1 MAKAALPWSIK
12 RTSNCRER
20 KMITTNKIKNTY
32 HMTSKIFSITI
43 IFVSLLCFSCSETDM
58 DNELNPNTPPSTHA
72 STTYDV
78 DIEAQTNAPE
88 RQHASAKPFDMSF
101 KVSEENI
108 GGKTVLYPKLNI
120 TKEVIPSL
128 VVLYDKRNNRK
139 EIVEANWKVVKKG
152 TDIRLILEK
161 LSLQSN
167 IADGEWY
174 LMSLIGGGERKGD
187 NLEVNTE
194 TAINVVEK
202 NQEFTTSCP
211 FATTWRRIVKNG
223 NQIKLDN
230 KNKKMV
236 FKPQG
241 VFLMVWVENRTTL
254 DTRLHREITM
264 ESNAFCASGAYK
276 FDIIKDKIEDDA
288 DLAKSYW
295 EPNSANT
302 VQGLSP
308 VYEKYNAKQYATTI
322 KLNYQDAK
330 DDGTLRQGKGDLNN
344 YIYFNSYKKPSTG
357 ATAATNTKTTRGFL
371 VCLMPVDYKKTS
383 SYGSIIGETL
393 FYGKVDVTTPNRTNF
408 TYDTSIYG
416 TAGKSD
422 PKTWCP
428 YMGNRYLLGSFSK
441 ELEKGT
447 CYKMMLRIVRP
458 MLPIERLWAHWQGSK
473 MGRRNYNDA
482 EGIAEGTKKEKSY
495 PTLDSKLYRLP
506 KYSEFVPIFN
516 NPKQQ
521 LDNGHG
527 LGGVPPFDAGEGYGN
542 SIVMGS
548 HLDFVDINGKQN
560 KFDNWFCTVNKNKVL
575 YGIMYMKPF
584 NNRDEFA
591 TNNYKVAVRMTFP
604 NATAK
609 TGTATVDVYY
619 LGPNYNISVNNAGYY
634 LAHEDFWKRLD
645 TKKDIITRNFQ
656 LGTYWLRDK
665 DITHQYEPK
674 YTKADFTLNGIA
686 QEKQKGDANKK
697 KGGSCYFLPWLN
709 SPAW

>member
-1 MAKAALPWSIK
+1 
-12 RTSNCRER
+12 
-20 KMITTNKIKNTY
+20 
-32 HMTSKIFSITI
+32 MTSKIFSIAI

-88 RQHASAKPFDMSF
+88 RQHASAKTFDMSF

-108 GGKTVLYPKLNI
+108 GGKTVMYPKLNI

-152 TDIRLILEK
+152 TDVKLILQK

-174 LMSLIGGGERKGD
+174 LMSMIGGGERKGD

-202 NQEFTTSCP
+202 DQELTTSCP
-211 FATTWRRIVKNG
+211 FAMTWRRIVKNG

-254 DTRLHREITM
+254 DTRLRREITM

-276 FDIIKDKIEDDA
+276 FNINKDQIAEDA
-288 DLAKSYW
+288 DLVASYW

-302 VQGLSP
+302 IQGLSP

-322 KLNYQDAK
+322 KLNYQDGK
-330 DDGTLRQGKGDLNN
+330 DDGTLRQGKDDLNN
-344 YIYFNSYKKPSTG
+344 YIYFNSYKKPATG
-357 ATAATNTKTTRGFL
+357 VTAATNTKTTRGFL
-371 VCLMPVDYKKTS
+371 VCLMPVNYKKTS
-383 SYGSIIGETL
+383 NYGSIVGETL
-393 FYGKVDVTTPNRTNF
+393 FYGKVDVTTPHRTNF
-408 TYDTSIYG
+408 TYDTKIYG
-416 TAGKSD
+416 EKGKSD
-422 PKTWCP
+422 PNTWCP

-458 MLPIERLWAHWQGSK
+458 MLPIERLWAYKPELSK
-473 MGRRNYNDA
+473 LRENA
-482 EGIAEGTKKEKSY
+482 EKISEGTLKDGYYASVENKQ
-495 PTLDSKLYRLP
+495 YRLP

-516 NPKQQ
+516 NPKLQ
-521 LDNGHG
+521 LDNGKG
-527 LGGVPPFDAGEGYGN
+527 LGGVPPFNAGEGYGN
-542 SIVMGS
+542 HITMGS

-560 KFDNWFCTVNKNKVL
+560 KFDNWFCSMKGKKVL
-575 YGIMYMKPF
+575 YGIMYMKPY
-584 NNRDEFA
+584 NHRDDFA

-604 NATAK
+604 NATAR
-609 TGTATVDVYY
+609 TGIATVDVYY

-634 LAHEDFWKRLD
+634 LAHEDFWNRLD
-645 TKKDIITRNFQ
+645 AAKDIIQRKFK
-656 LGTYWLRDK
+656 LGTYWISSK
-665 DITHQYEPK
+665 NITHPYEPK
-674 YTKADFTLNGIA
+674 FSNVDFTLDGIA
-686 QEKQKGDANKK
+686 QKGNKNLTTT
-697 KGGSCYFLPWLN
+697 GGHYFLPWLK

>member
-1 MAKAALPWSIK
+1 
-12 RTSNCRER
+12 
-20 KMITTNKIKNTY
+20 
-32 HMTSKIFSITI
+32 MTSKIFSIAI

-58 DNELNPNTPPSTHA
+58 DNELNPNTPPSTH
-72 STTYDV
+72 TLKTYDV

-108 GGKTVLYPKLNI
+108 GGKTALYPKLNI

-152 TDIRLILEK
+152 TDVRLILKK

-174 LMSLIGGGERKGD
+174 LMSMIGGGERKGD

-202 NQEFTTSCP
+202 NQEFSTSCP

-254 DTRLHREITM
+254 DTRLRREIRM

-276 FDIIKDKIEDDA
+276 FDINKDQIAEDA
-288 DLAKSYW
+288 DLAASYW

-302 VQGLSP
+302 IQGLSP

-322 KLNYQDAK
+322 KLNYQDGK

-344 YIYFNSYKKPSTG
+344 YIYFNSYKKPATG
-357 ATAATNTKTTRGFL
+357 VTAAKNTKTTRGFL
-371 VCLMPVDYKKTS
+371 VCLMPVNYKKTS
-383 SYGSIIGETL
+383 NYGSIIGETL
-393 FYGKVDVTTPNRTNF
+393 FYGKVDVTTPHRTNF
-408 TYDTSIYG
+408 TYDSSIYG

-422 PKTWCP
+422 PNTWCP
-428 YMGNRYLLGSFSK
+428 YMGNRYLLGSFCK

-458 MLPIERLWAHWQGSK
+458 MLPIERLWAHRQNGQ
-473 MGRRNYNDA
+473 MQRRNYNDA
-482 EGIAEGTKKEKSY
+482 EGIAEGTKVEKAPY

-516 NPKQQ
+516 NPKKQ
-521 LDNGHG
+521 LDSGEG
-527 LGGVPPFDAGEGYGN
+527 LGGVKTFDAGEGYGN
-542 SIVMGS
+542 SILMGS
-548 HLDFVDINGKQN
+548 HLNFVDINGKQN
-560 KFDNWFCTVNKNKVL
+560 KFDNWFCSVKDSKVL
-575 YGIMYMKPF
+575 YGVMYMKPYKE
-584 NNRDEFA
+584 RDTSA

-604 NATAK
+604 NAKAK
-609 TGTATVDVYY
+609 GGIATVDVYY
-619 LGPNYNISVNNAGYY
+619 LGPNYNIDIQNTGYY
-634 LAHEDFWKRLD
+634 LAHEDFWKRLN
-645 TKKDIITRNFQ
+645 KEDIIQRKFQ
-656 LGTYWLRDK
+656 LGNYWISDK
-665 DITHQYEPK
+665 NITHPYEPK
-674 YTKADFTLNGIA
+674 FSKVYFILDGIS
-686 QEKQKGDANKK
+686 QKGDKYLVKTGA
-697 KGGSCYFLPWLN
+697 SYFLPWLK

>member
-1 MAKAALPWSIK
+1 
-12 RTSNCRER
+12 
-20 KMITTNKIKNTY
+20 
-32 HMTSKIFSITI
+32 MTSKTFSIAI

-58 DNELNPNTPPSTHA
+58 DNELNPSTPPSTHA

-108 GGKTVLYPKLNI
+108 GGKTVMYPKLNI

-152 TDIRLILEK
+152 TDVRLILKK

-174 LMSLIGGGERKGD
+174 LMSMIGGGERKGD

-202 NQEFTTSCP
+202 NQEFSTSCP

-230 KNKKMV
+230 KNNKMV

-254 DTRLHREITM
+254 DTRLRREITM

-276 FDIIKDKIEDDA
+276 FNINKDQIAEDA
-288 DLAKSYW
+288 DLAASYW
-295 EPNSANT
+295 EPNSANAI
-302 VQGLSP
+302 QGLSS

-322 KLNYQDAK
+322 KLNYQDGK

-344 YIYFNSYKKPSTG
+344 YIYFNSYKKPATG
-357 ATAATNTKTTRGFL
+357 VTAAKNTKTTRGFL
-371 VCLMPVDYKKTS
+371 VCLMPVNYKKTS
-383 SYGSIIGETL
+383 NYGSIVGETL

-408 TYDTSIYG
+408 TYDASIYG

-422 PKTWCP
+422 PNTWCP

-447 CYKMMLRIVRP
+447 CYNMMLRIMRP

-516 NPKQQ
+516 NPKLQ
-521 LDNGHG
+521 LDNGNG
-527 LGGVPPFDAGEGYGN
+527 LGGVPPFDAGEGYRN

-560 KFDNWFCTVNKNKVL
+560 KFDNWFCTVKDSKVL

-584 NNRDEFA
+584 NKRDEFA

-604 NATAK
+604 NAKAK

-619 LGPNYNISVNNAGYY
+619 LGPNYNILVNNAGYY

-686 QEKQKGDANKK
+686 QEKQKNDANKK
-697 KGGSCYFLPWLN
+697 KDGSCYFLPWLN

>member
-1 MAKAALPWSIK
+1 
-12 RTSNCRER
+12 
-20 KMITTNKIKNTY
+20 
-32 HMTSKIFSITI
+32 MTSKIFSIAI

-72 STTYDV
+72 SMTYDV

-152 TDIRLILEK
+152 TDVRLILKK

-174 LMSLIGGGERKGD
+174 LMSMIGGGERKGD

-254 DTRLHREITM
+254 DTRLRREIRM

-276 FDIIKDKIEDDA
+276 FNINKDQIAEDA
-288 DLAKSYW
+288 DLAASYW

-302 VQGLSP
+302 IQGLSP

-322 KLNYQDAK
+322 KLNYQYGK

-344 YIYFNSYKKPSTG
+344 YIYFNSYKKPATG
-357 ATAATNTKTTRGFL
+357 VTAAKNTKTTRGFL
-371 VCLMPVDYKKTS
+371 VCLMPVNYKKTS
-383 SYGSIIGETL
+383 NYGSIVGETL
-393 FYGKVDVTTPNRTNF
+393 FYGKVDVTTPQRTNF
-408 TYDTSIYG
+408 TYDTKIYG
-416 TAGKSD
+416 DKGKSD
-422 PKTWCP
+422 PNTWCP

-458 MLPIERLWAHWQGSK
+458 MLPIERLWAHRQNGQ
-473 MGRRNYNDA
+473 MQIRIYNHA
-482 EGIAEGTKKEKSY
+482 EGIAEGTKVEKALY

-516 NPKQQ
+516 NPKKQ
-521 LDNGHG
+521 LDSGEG
-527 LGGVPPFDAGEGYGN
+527 LGGVKAFDAGEGYGKH
-542 SIVMGS
+542 IVMGS

-560 KFDNWFCTVNKNKVL
+560 KFDNWFCSAKGKNVL
-575 YGIMYMKPF
+575 YGIMYMKPYKE
-584 NNRDEFA
+584 RDKFA

-604 NATAK
+604 TATAK
-609 TGTATVDVYY
+609 AGTATVDVYY

-645 TKKDIITRNFQ
+645 AAKDIIQRKFQ
-656 LGTYWLRDK
+656 LGTYWISSK
-665 DITHQYEPK
+665 NITHQYEPK
-674 YTKADFTLNGIA
+674 FSNVDFTLDGIS
-686 QEKQKGDANKK
+686 QKGNKNLTTT
-697 KGGSCYFLPWLN
+697 GGHYFLPWLK

>member
-1 MAKAALPWSIK
+1 
-12 RTSNCRER
+12 
-20 KMITTNKIKNTY
+20 
-32 HMTSKIFSITI
+32 MTSKIFSIAI

-108 GGKTVLYPKLNI
+108 GGKTALYPKLNI

-152 TDIRLILEK
+152 TDVKLILQK

-174 LMSLIGGGERKGD
+174 LMSMIGGGERKGD
-187 NLEVNTE
+187 DLEVNTE

-202 NQEFTTSCP
+202 DQELTTSCP

-223 NQIKLDN
+223 NQIKLEN

-254 DTRLHREITM
+254 DTRLCREITM

-276 FDIIKDKIEDDA
+276 FNINKNQIAEDA
-288 DLAKSYW
+288 DLAASYW
-295 EPNSANT
+295 EPNSANII
-302 VQGLSP
+302 QGLSP

-322 KLNYQDAK
+322 KLNYQDGK

-344 YIYFNSYKKPSTG
+344 YIYFNSYRKPATG
-357 ATAATNTKTTRGFL
+357 VTAATNTKTTRGFL

-383 SYGSIIGETL
+383 NYGGIEGETL
-393 FYGKVDVTTPNRTNF
+393 FYGKVDVTTPNRKNF
-408 TYDTSIYG
+408 TYDSSIYG

-422 PKTWCP
+422 PNTWCP
-428 YMGNRYLLGSFSK
+428 YMGNRYLLGSFYNK
-441 ELEKGT
+441 LEKGT

-458 MLPIERLWAHWQGSK
+458 MLPIERLWAHRQDTQMK
-473 MGRRNYNDA
+473 KRNYNDA
-482 EGIAEGTKKEKSY
+482 ERIAEGTKVDKTNY
-495 PTLDSKLYRLP
+495 PALDSKLYRLP

-516 NPKQQ
+516 NPKLQ
-521 LDNGHG
+521 LDNGKG
-527 LGGVPPFDAGEGYGN
+527 LGGTGPFDAGEGYGN
-542 SIVMGS
+542 HILMGS

-560 KFDNWFCTVNKNKVL
+560 KFDNWFCSVKGSNVL
-575 YGIMYMKPF
+575 YGIMYMKPY
-584 NNRDEFA
+584 NHRDDFA

-604 NATAK
+604 DATAK
-609 TGTATVDVYY
+609 ERVATIDVYY

-634 LAHEDFWKRLD
+634 FAHEDFWKRL
-645 TKKDIITRNFQ
+645 KKEDIIQRKFQ
-656 LGTYWLRDK
+656 LGNYWISDK
-665 DITHQYEPK
+665 NITHKYEPK
-674 YTKADFTLNGIA
+674 YLNVDFTLDGIS
-686 QEKQKGDANKK
+686 QKDDKK
-697 KGGSCYFLPWLN
+697 NRVKTGKSYFLPWLK

>member
-58 DNELNPNTPPSTHA
+58 DNELNPNTPPSTQA

-152 TDIRLILEK
+152 TDVRLILEK

-302 VQGLSP
+302 VKGLSS

-330 DDGTLRQGKGDLNN
+330 DDGTLRPSTGDLNN
-344 YIYFNSYKKPSTG
+344 YIYFNSYKKPATG
-357 ATAATNTKTTRGFL
+357 AAAATNTKTTRGFL
-371 VCLMPVDYKKTS
+371 VCLMPVNYKKTS
-383 SYGSIIGETL
+383 NYGGIVGETL
-393 FYGKVDVTTPNRTNF
+393 FYGKVDVTTPNRKNF
-408 TYDTSIYG
+408 TYDTKIYG
-416 TAGKSD
+416 EKGKSD
-422 PKTWCP
+422 PNTWCP

-447 CYKMMLRIVRP
+447 CYNMMLRIVRP
-458 MLPIERLWAHWQGSK
+458 MLPIERLWAYRQNGQ
-473 MGRRNYNDA
+473 MQVRIYNHA
-482 EGIAEGTKKEKSY
+482 EGIAEGTKVEKAPY

-521 LDNGHG
+521 LDNGEG
-527 LGGVPPFDAGEGYGN
+527 LGGVKPSNAGEGYGN
-542 SIVMGS
+542 CITMGS

-560 KFDNWFCTVNKNKVL
+560 KFDNWFCTVKDSKVL

-584 NNRDEFA
+584 NKRDENA

-604 NATAK
+604 NATAPK
-609 TGTATVDVYY
+609 GTAKVDVYY

-665 DITHQYEPK
+665 DITDPYEPV
-674 YTKADFTLNGIA
+674 YAKAGFTLSGVA
-686 QEKQKGDANKK
+686 QKDDANKK

>member
-1 MAKAALPWSIK
+1 
-12 RTSNCRER
+12 
-20 KMITTNKIKNTY
+20 
-32 HMTSKIFSITI
+32 MTSKIFSIAI

-108 GGKTVLYPKLNI
+108 GGKTVMYPKLNI
-120 TKEVIPSL
+120 TQKLIPSL
-128 VVLYDKRNNRK
+128 VVLYDKKNNRK

-152 TDIRLILEK
+152 TDVKLILEK
-161 LSLQSN
+161 LSLKSN

-174 LMSLIGGGERKGD
+174 LMSMIGGGERKGD

-254 DTRLHREITM
+254 DTRLRREITM

-276 FDIIKDKIEDDA
+276 FNINKDQIAEDA
-288 DLAKSYW
+288 DLASSYW
-295 EPNSANT
+295 EPNSANAIK
-302 VQGLSP
+302 GLSS

-322 KLNYQDAK
+322 KLNYQDGK
-330 DDGTLRQGKGDLNN
+330 DDGTLRQGKSDLNN
-344 YIYFNSYKKPSTG
+344 YIYFNSYKKPATG
-357 ATAATNTKTTRGFL
+357 VTAATNTKTTRGFL

-383 SYGSIIGETL
+383 NYDGIEGETL
-393 FYGKVDVTTPNRTNF
+393 FYGKVDVTTPNRKNF
-408 TYDTSIYG
+408 TYDSSIYG

-422 PKTWCP
+422 PNTWCP
-428 YMGNRYLLGSFSK
+428 YMGNRYLLGSFSNK
-441 ELEKGT
+441 LEKGT

-458 MLPIERLWAHWQGSK
+458 MLPIERLWAHRQDK
-473 MGRRNYNDA
+473 DMKKRNYNDA

-516 NPKQQ
+516 NPKLQ
-521 LDNGHG
+521 LDNGKG
-527 LGGVPPFDAGEGYGN
+527 LGNMQPTYIGEGYGN
-542 SIVMGS
+542 CLTMGS

-560 KFDNWFCTVNKNKVL
+560 KLDNWFCSVKGSNVL
-575 YGIMYMKPF
+575 YGMMYIKPYQD
-584 NNRDEFA
+584 RDKSA

-604 NATAK
+604 KAK
-609 TGTATVDVYY
+609 AGTATVDVYY
-619 LGPNYNISVNNAGYY
+619 LGPNYNLSVNNAGYY

-645 TKKDIITRNFQ
+645 AAKDIIQRKFK

-674 YTKADFTLNGIA
+674 YTKADFTLNGVA
-686 QEKQKGDANKK
+686 QEKQKNDANKK
-697 KGGSCYFLPWLN
+697 KDGSCYFLPWLKN
-709 SPAW
+709 PAW

>member
-1 MAKAALPWSIK
+1 
-12 RTSNCRER
+12 
-20 KMITTNKIKNTY
+20 
-32 HMTSKIFSITI
+32 MTSKIFSIAI

-152 TDIRLILEK
+152 TDVKLILQK

-174 LMSLIGGGERKGD
+174 LMSMIGGGERRGD

-230 KNKKMV
+230 KDKKMV

-254 DTRLHREITM
+254 DTRLRREITM

-276 FDIIKDKIEDDA
+276 FNINKDQIEEDA
-288 DLAKSYW
+288 DLAASYW

-302 VQGLSP
+302 IQGLSP

-322 KLNYQDAK
+322 KLNYQDGK

-344 YIYFNSYKKPSTG
+344 YIYFNSYKKPATG

-408 TYDTSIYG
+408 TYDTKIYG
-416 TAGKSD
+416 EKGKSD
-422 PKTWCP
+422 PNTWCP
-428 YMGNRYLLGSFSK
+428 YIGNRYLLGSFSK

-458 MLPIERLWAHWQGSK
+458 MLPIERLWAYRQNGQ
-473 MGRRNYNDA
+473 MQVRIYNHA
-482 EGIAEGTKKEKSY
+482 ESIAEGTKVEKALY

-521 LDNGHG
+521 LDNGEG
-527 LGGVPPFDAGEGYGN
+527 LGGVKPSNAGEGYGN
-542 SIVMGS
+542 CLTMGS

-560 KFDNWFCTVNKNKVL
+560 KFDNWFCSVKGKKVL
-575 YGIMYMKPF
+575 YGIMYMKPY
-584 NNRDEFA
+584 NHRDDFA

-604 NATAK
+604 NAKAR
-609 TGTATVDVYY
+609 TGIATVDVYY
-619 LGPNYNISVNNAGYY
+619 LGPNYNIGRQNAGYY

-645 TKKDIITRNFQ
+645 AKDIIQRKFQ
-656 LGTYWLRDK
+656 LGNYWISDK
-665 DITHQYEPK
+665 NITHPYEPK
-674 YTKADFTLNGIA
+674 YLYVDFTLDGIS
-686 QEKQKGDANKK
+686 QQGDKYRVKTGA
-697 KGGSCYFLPWLN
+697 SYFLPWLKN
-709 SPAW
+709 PAW

>member
-1 MAKAALPWSIK
+1 
-12 RTSNCRER
+12 
-20 KMITTNKIKNTY
+20 
-32 HMTSKIFSITI
+32 MTSKIFSITI
-43 IFVSLLCFSCSETDM
+43 ILVSLLCFSCSETDM

-108 GGKTVLYPKLNI
+108 GGKTALYPKLNI
-120 TKEVIPSL
+120 TKEEIPSL

-152 TDIRLILEK
+152 TDVKLILQK

-174 LMSLIGGGERKGD
+174 LMSMIGGGERKGD

-223 NQIKLDN
+223 NQIKLEN
-230 KNKKMV
+230 KDKKMV

-254 DTRLHREITM
+254 DTRLRREIRM

-276 FDIIKDKIEDDA
+276 FNINKDQIKEDA
-288 DLAKSYW
+288 DLAASYW

-302 VQGLSP
+302 IQGLSS

-322 KLNYQDAK
+322 KLNYQNGK
-330 DDGTLRQGKGDLNN
+330 DDGTLRQGKSDLNN
-344 YIYFNSYKKPSTG
+344 YIYFNSYKKPATG
-357 ATAATNTKTTRGFL
+357 VTAATNTKTTRGFL

-383 SYGSIIGETL
+383 NYGDIVGETL
-393 FYGKVDVTTPNRTNF
+393 FYGKVDVTSPNRTNF
-408 TYDTSIYG
+408 TYDSSIYG

-422 PKTWCP
+422 PNTWCP
-428 YMGNRYLLGSFSK
+428 YMGNRYLLGSFYK

-458 MLPIERLWAHWQGSK
+458 MLPIERLWAYKPELSK
-473 MGRRNYNDA
+473 IRENA
-482 EGIAEGTKKEKSY
+482 EKISEGTLKDGYYASVENKQ
-495 PTLDSKLYRLP
+495 YRLP
-506 KYSEFVPIFN
+506 KYSEFIPIFN
-516 NPKQQ
+516 NPKLQ
-521 LDNGHG
+521 LDNGKG
-527 LGGVPPFDAGEGYGN
+527 LGDMQPFYCGEGYGN
-542 SIVMGS
+542 GLTMGS
-548 HLDFVDINGKQN
+548 HRHFVDINGKQN
-560 KFDNWFCTVNKNKVL
+560 KLDNWFCSVKGSKVL
-575 YGIMYMKPF
+575 YGMMYIKAYGD
-584 NNRDEFA
+584 RDKFA

-604 NATAK
+604 DATAK
-609 TGTATVDVYY
+609 EGVATIDVYY
-619 LGPNYNISVNNAGYY
+619 LGPNYNLSASNAGYY
-634 LAHEDFWKRLD
+634 FAHEDFWRRLD
-645 TKKDIITRNFQ
+645 KKDIIRRKFQ
-656 LGTYWLRDK
+656 LGPHWLDYK
-665 DITHQYEPK
+665 DATHPQEPK
-674 YTKADFTLNGIA
+674 AYYADFSLSGVA
-686 QEKQKGDANKK
+686 QGDNDKPGRRLVSK
-697 KGGSCYFLPWLN
+697 FFLPWLKT
-709 SPAW
+709 PAW

>member
-1 MAKAALPWSIK
+1 
-12 RTSNCRER
+12 
-20 KMITTNKIKNTY
+20 
-32 HMTSKIFSITI
+32 MTSKIFSIAI

-58 DNELNPNTPPSTHA
+58 ENELNPSTPPSTHA

-108 GGKTVLYPKLNI
+108 GGKTALYPKLNI

-152 TDIRLILEK
+152 TDVRLILEK

-174 LMSLIGGGERKGD
+174 LMSMIGGGERKGD

-194 TAINVVEK
+194 TAINVMEK
-202 NQEFTTSCP
+202 NQEFSTSCP

-223 NQIKLDN
+223 NQIKLEHKD
-230 KNKKMV
+230 KKMV

-254 DTRLHREITM
+254 DTRLRREITM

-276 FDIIKDKIEDDA
+276 FNINKDQIKEDA
-288 DLAKSYW
+288 DLASSYW

-302 VQGLSP
+302 IQGLSP

-322 KLNYQDAK
+322 KLNYQDGK

-344 YIYFNSYKKPSTG
+344 YIYFNSYRKPATG
-357 ATAATNTKTTRGFL
+357 VTAAKNTKTTRGFL
-371 VCLMPVDYKKTS
+371 VCLMPVNYKKTS
-383 SYGSIIGETL
+383 NYGSIVGETL
-393 FYGKVDVTTPNRTNF
+393 FYGKVDVTTPQRTNF
-408 TYDTSIYG
+408 TYDSSIYG

-422 PKTWCP
+422 PNTWCP

-458 MLPIERLWAHWQGSK
+458 MLPIERLWAHRQNGQ
-473 MGRRNYNDA
+473 MQIRIYNHA
-482 EGIAEGTKKEKSY
+482 EGIAEGTKVEKALY

-516 NPKQQ
+516 NPKKQ
-521 LDNGHG
+521 LDSGEG
-527 LGGVPPFDAGEGYGN
+527 LGGVKAFDAGEGYGN
-542 SIVMGS
+542 SILMGS
-548 HLDFVDINGKQN
+548 HLNFVDINGKQN
-560 KFDNWFCTVNKNKVL
+560 KFDNWFCSVKDIKVL
-575 YGIMYMKPF
+575 YGVMYMKPYKE
-584 NNRDEFA
+584 RDKFA

-604 NATAK
+604 NAKAK
-609 TGTATVDVYY
+609 GGIATVDVYY
-619 LGPNYNISVNNAGYY
+619 LGPNYNIDIQNTGYY

-645 TKKDIITRNFQ
+645 AKDIIQRKFQ
-656 LGTYWLRDK
+656 LGNYWISDK
-665 DITHQYEPK
+665 NITHQYEPK
-674 YTKADFTLNGIA
+674 YLNVDFTLDGIS
-686 QEKQKGDANKK
+686 QKDDKK
-697 KGGSCYFLPWLN
+697 NRVKTGKSYFLPWLK

>member
-1 MAKAALPWSIK
+1 
-12 RTSNCRER
+12 
-20 KMITTNKIKNTY
+20 
-32 HMTSKIFSITI
+32 MTSKIFSITI
-43 IFVSLLCFSCSETDM
+43 IFASLLCFSCSETDM

-78 DIEAQTNAPE
+78 DIEAQTNASE

-152 TDIRLILEK
+152 TDVRLILEK

-174 LMSLIGGGERKGD
+174 LMSMIGGGERKGD
-187 NLEVNTE
+187 DLEVNTE

-202 NQEFTTSCP
+202 NQEFSTSCP

-254 DTRLHREITM
+254 DTRLRREITM

-276 FDIIKDKIEDDA
+276 FNINKDQITEDA
-288 DLAKSYW
+288 DLAASYW
-295 EPNSANT
+295 KPNSANT
-302 VQGLSP
+302 IQGLSP
-308 VYEKYNAKQYATTI
+308 VYKKYNAEQYATTI
-322 KLNYQDAK
+322 KLNYQNGK

-344 YIYFNSYKKPSTG
+344 YIYFNSYKKPATG
-357 ATAATNTKTTRGFL
+357 VTAAKNTKTTRGFL
-371 VCLMPVDYKKTS
+371 VCLMPVNYKKTS
-383 SYGSIIGETL
+383 NYGSIVGETL
-393 FYGKVDVTTPNRTNF
+393 FYGKVDVTTPQRTNF
-408 TYDTSIYG
+408 TYDTKIYG
-416 TAGKSD
+416 DKGKSD
-422 PKTWCP
+422 PNTWCP

-458 MLPIERLWAHWQGSK
+458 MLPIERLWAYRQNGQ
-473 MGRRNYNDA
+473 MQVRIYNHA
-482 EGIAEGTKKEKSY
+482 ESIAEGTKKEKSY

-516 NPKQQ
+516 NPKLQ
-521 LDNGHG
+521 LDNGKG
-527 LGGVPPFDAGEGYGN
+527 LGGVPPFDAGGGYGN

-604 NATAK
+604 NATAPK
-609 TGTATVDVYY
+609 GTAKVDVYY

-697 KGGSCYFLPWLN
+697 KDGSCYFLPWLK

>member
-1 MAKAALPWSIK
+1 MAKAALPWSVK

-20 KMITTNKIKNTY
+20 KKITTNKIKNTY
-32 HMTSKIFSITI
+32 HMTSKIFSIAITL
-43 IFVSLLCFSCSETDM
+43 VSLLCFSCSETDM
-58 DNELNPNTPPSTHA
+58 DNELSPNTPPSTHA

-108 GGKTVLYPKLNI
+108 GGKTVMYPKLNI
-120 TKEVIPSL
+120 TQKLIPSL
-128 VVLYDKRNNRK
+128 VVLYDKKNNRK

-152 TDIRLILEK
+152 TDVKLILEK
-161 LSLQSN
+161 LSLKSN

-174 LMSLIGGGERKGD
+174 LMSMIGGGEKKGD

-202 NQEFTTSCP
+202 DQEFTTSCP

-254 DTRLHREITM
+254 DTRLRREITM

-276 FDIIKDKIEDDA
+276 FNINKDQIAEDA
-288 DLAKSYW
+288 DLASSYW
-295 EPNSANT
+295 EPNSANAIK
-302 VQGLSP
+302 GLSS

-322 KLNYQDAK
+322 KLNYQDGK
-330 DDGTLRQGKGDLNN
+330 DDGTLRQGKSDLNN
-344 YIYFNSYKKPSTG
+344 YIYFNSYKKPATG
-357 ATAATNTKTTRGFL
+357 VTAATNTKTTRGFL

-383 SYGSIIGETL
+383 NYDGIEGETL
-393 FYGKVDVTTPNRTNF
+393 FYGKVDVTTPNRKNF
-408 TYDTSIYG
+408 TYDSSIYG

-422 PKTWCP
+422 PNTWCP
-428 YMGNRYLLGSFSK
+428 YMGNRYLLGSFSNK
-441 ELEKGT
+441 LEKGT
-447 CYKMMLRIVRP
+447 CYKMRLRIVRP
-458 MLPIERLWAHWQGSK
+458 MLPIERLWAYRQDEK
-473 MGRRNYNDA
+473 MEKRNYNNA
-482 EGIAEGTKKEKSY
+482 KGIAEGTKEDKTNY
-495 PTLDSKLYRLP
+495 PALDSKLYRLP

-516 NPKQQ
+516 NPKLQ
-521 LDNGHG
+521 LDNGKG
-527 LGGVPPFDAGEGYGN
+527 LGGIGPFDAGEGYGN
-542 SIVMGS
+542 HITMGS
-548 HLDFVDINGKQN
+548 HRHFVDINGKQN
-560 KFDNWFCTVNKNKVL
+560 KFDNWLCSVPGSNVL
-575 YGIMYMKPF
+575 YGIMYIKPYGD
-584 NNRDEFA
+584 RDKSA

-604 NATAK
+604 DATANK
-609 TGTATVDVYY
+609 GVATIDVYY

-634 LAHEDFWKRLD
+634 LAHEDFWRRL
-645 TKKDIITRNFQ
+645 KKEDIIQRKFQ
-656 LGTYWLRDK
+656 LGPHWLDYK
-665 DITHQYEPK
+665 NATHPQEPK
-674 YTKADFTLNGIA
+674 AYYADFSLSGVA
-686 QEKQKGDANKK
+686 QEDNDKPGRILDFKF
-697 KGGSCYFLPWLN
+697 FLPWLK

>member
-1 MAKAALPWSIK
+1 
-12 RTSNCRER
+12 
-20 KMITTNKIKNTY
+20 
-32 HMTSKIFSITI
+32 MTSKIFSITI

-108 GGKTVLYPKLNI
+108 GGKTALYPKLNI

-152 TDIRLILEK
+152 TDVRLILEK

-174 LMSLIGGGERKGD
+174 LMSMIGGGERKGD

-202 NQEFTTSCP
+202 DQELTTSCP

-223 NQIKLDN
+223 NQIKLEHKD
-230 KNKKMV
+230 KKMV

-254 DTRLHREITM
+254 DTRLRREIRM
-264 ESNAFCASGAYK
+264 ESNAFCASGTYK
-276 FDIIKDKIEDDA
+276 FNINKDQITEDA
-288 DLAKSYW
+288 DLAASYW

-302 VQGLSP
+302 IQGLSS

-322 KLNYQDAK
+322 KLNYQDGK

-344 YIYFNSYKKPSTG
+344 YIYFNSYKKPATG
-357 ATAATNTKTTRGFL
+357 VTAAANTKTTRGFL
-371 VCLMPVDYKKTS
+371 VCLMPVNYKKTS
-383 SYGSIIGETL
+383 NYGSIIGETL
-393 FYGKVDVTTPNRTNF
+393 FYGKVDVTTPQRTNF
-408 TYDTSIYG
+408 TYDSSIYG

-422 PKTWCP
+422 PNTWCP
-428 YMGNRYLLGSFSK
+428 YMGNRYLLGSFCK

-458 MLPIERLWAHWQGSK
+458 MLPIERLWAHRQDRQ
-473 MGRRNYNDA
+473 MQRRNYNDA
-482 EGIAEGTKKEKSY
+482 EGIAEGTKVEKNLY

-516 NPKQQ
+516 NPKKQ
-521 LDNGHG
+521 LDSGEG
-527 LGGVPPFDAGEGYGN
+527 LGGVKTFDAGEGYGN
-542 SIVMGS
+542 SILMGS

-560 KFDNWFCTVNKNKVL
+560 KFDNWFCSVKDSKVL
-575 YGIMYMKPF
+575 YGVMYMKPYKE
-584 NNRDEFA
+584 RDKFA

-604 NATAK
+604 NAKAK
-609 TGTATVDVYY
+609 GGIATVDVYY
-619 LGPNYNISVNNAGYY
+619 LGPNYNIDIQNTGYY

-645 TKKDIITRNFQ
+645 AKDIIQRKFQ
-656 LGTYWLRDK
+656 LGNYWISDK
-665 DITHQYEPK
+665 NITHPYEPK
-674 YTKADFTLNGIA
+674 YLYVDFTLDGIS
-686 QEKQKGDANKK
+686 QQGDKYRVKTGA
-697 KGGSCYFLPWLN
+697 SYFLPWLKN
-709 SPAW
+709 PAW

>member
-1 MAKAALPWSIK
+1 
-12 RTSNCRER
+12 
-20 KMITTNKIKNTY
+20 
-32 HMTSKIFSITI
+32 MTSKIFSITI
-43 IFVSLLCFSCSETDM
+43 IFVSFLCFSCSETDM

-128 VVLYDKRNNRK
+128 VVLYDKRNNKK

-152 TDIRLILEK
+152 TDVRLILEK

-174 LMSLIGGGERKGD
+174 LMSMIGGGERKGD

-230 KNKKMV
+230 KDKKMV

-254 DTRLHREITM
+254 DTRLRREITM

-276 FDIIKDKIEDDA
+276 FNINKDQIEEDA
-288 DLAKSYW
+288 DLAASYW
-295 EPNSANT
+295 EPNSANAI
-302 VQGLSP
+302 QGLSS

-322 KLNYQDAK
+322 KLNYQDGK
-330 DDGTLRQGKGDLNN
+330 DDGSLRQGKGDLNN
-344 YIYFNSYKKPSTG
+344 YIYFNSYKKPATG
-357 ATAATNTKTTRGFL
+357 VTAATNTKTTRGFL
-371 VCLMPVDYKKTS
+371 VCLMPVNYKKTS
-383 SYGSIIGETL
+383 NYGSIIGETL

-408 TYDTSIYG
+408 TYDTKIYG
-416 TAGKSD
+416 EKGKSD
-422 PKTWCP
+422 PNTWCP

-458 MLPIERLWAHWQGSK
+458 MLPIERLWAHRQNGQ
-473 MGRRNYNDA
+473 MQIRIYNHA
-482 EGIAEGTKKEKSY
+482 EGIAEGTKVEKAPY

-516 NPKQQ
+516 NPKKQ
-521 LDNGHG
+521 LDSGEG
-527 LGGVPPFDAGEGYGN
+527 LGGVKTFDAGEGYGN
-542 SIVMGS
+542 SILMGS

-560 KFDNWFCTVNKNKVL
+560 KFDNWFCSVKDSKVL
-575 YGIMYMKPF
+575 YGVMYMKPYKE
-584 NNRDEFA
+584 RDKFA

-604 NATAK
+604 NAKAK
-609 TGTATVDVYY
+609 GGIATVDVYY
-619 LGPNYNISVNNAGYY
+619 LGPNYNIDIQNTGYY
-634 LAHEDFWKRLD
+634 LAHEDFWKRLN
-645 TKKDIITRNFQ
+645 KEDIIQRKFQ
-656 LGTYWLRDK
+656 LGNYWISDK
-665 DITHQYEPK
+665 NITHPYEPK
-674 YTKADFTLNGIA
+674 FSNVYFTLDGIS
-686 QEKQKGDANKK
+686 QQGKK
-697 KGGSCYFLPWLN
+697 NLVKTGNSYFLPWLK

>member
-1 MAKAALPWSIK
+1 
-12 RTSNCRER
+12 
-20 KMITTNKIKNTY
+20 
-32 HMTSKIFSITI
+32 MTSKIFSIAITL
-43 IFVSLLCFSCSETDM
+43 VSLLCFSCSETDM

-78 DIEAQTNAPE
+78 DIEAQTNVPE

-108 GGKTVLYPKLNI
+108 GGKTVMYPKLNI

-152 TDIRLILEK
+152 TDVRLILEK

-174 LMSLIGGGERKGD
+174 LMSMIGGGERKRD

-223 NQIKLDN
+223 NQIKLEN
-230 KNKKMV
+230 KDKKMV

-254 DTRLHREITM
+254 DTRLRREITM
-264 ESNAFCASGAYK
+264 ESNAFCASGAYNFNINK
-276 FDIIKDKIEDDA
+276 DQIKQIKEDA
-288 DLAKSYW
+288 DLAASYW
-295 EPNSANT
+295 EPNSANII
-302 VQGLSP
+302 QGLSP

-322 KLNYQDAK
+322 KLNYQDGK

-344 YIYFNSYKKPSTG
+344 YIYFNSYKKPATG
-357 ATAATNTKTTRGFL
+357 VAAATNTKTTRGFL
-371 VCLMPVDYKKTS
+371 VCLMPVNYKKTS
-383 SYGSIIGETL
+383 NYGSIVGETL
-393 FYGKVDVTTPNRTNF
+393 FYGKVDVTTTNRKNF
-408 TYDTSIYG
+408 TYDTKIYG
-416 TAGKSD
+416 DKDKSN
-422 PKTWCP
+422 PNTWCP

-458 MLPIERLWAHWQGSK
+458 MLPIERLWAYKPELSK
-473 MGRRNYNDA
+473 IRENA
-482 EGIAEGTKKEKSY
+482 EKISEGTLKDGYYASVENKQ
-495 PTLDSKLYRLP
+495 YRLP
-506 KYSEFVPIFN
+506 KYSEFIPIFN
-516 NPKQQ
+516 NPKNQ
-521 LDNGHG
+521 LDNDDSY
-527 LGGVPPFDAGEGYGN
+527 GGVKILDAGEGYGKHL
-542 SIVMGS
+542 VMGS
-548 HLDFVDINGKQN
+548 HRDFVDINGKQN
-560 KFDNWFCTVNKNKVL
+560 KLDNWFCSVPGSKVL

-584 NNRDEFA
+584 KDRDKFA

-604 NATAK
+604 NAKAK
-609 TGTATVDVYY
+609 AGLASIDVYY
-619 LGPNYNISVNNAGYY
+619 FGPNYNISVNNAGYY
-634 LAHEDFWKRLD
+634 FAHEDFWKRLD
-645 TKKDIITRNFQ
+645 AKDIIQRKFQ
-656 LGTYWLRDK
+656 LGPHWLDYK
-665 DITHQYEPK
+665 NATHPQE
-674 YTKADFTLNGIA
+674 TKAYYADFNLSGVA
-686 QEKQKGDANKK
+686 QKGNDKP
-697 KGGSCYFLPWLN
+697 GGGFKFFSPWLKN
-709 SPAW
+709 PAW

>member
-20 KMITTNKIKNTY
+20 KMITTNKINNTY

-43 IFVSLLCFSCSETDM
+43 IFASLLCFSCSETDM

-78 DIEAQTNAPE
+78 DIEAQTNASE

-152 TDIRLILEK
+152 TDVRLILEK

-174 LMSLIGGGERKGD
+174 LMSMIGGGERKGD
-187 NLEVNTE
+187 DLEVNTE

-202 NQEFTTSCP
+202 NQEFSTSCP

-254 DTRLHREITM
+254 DTRLRREITM

-276 FDIIKDKIEDDA
+276 FNINKDQITEDA
-288 DLAKSYW
+288 DLAASYW
-295 EPNSANT
+295 KPNSANT
-302 VQGLSP
+302 IQGLSP
-308 VYEKYNAKQYATTI
+308 VYKKYNAEQYATTI
-322 KLNYQDAK
+322 KLNYQNGK

-344 YIYFNSYKKPSTG
+344 YIYFNSYKKPATG
-357 ATAATNTKTTRGFL
+357 VTAAKNTKTTRGFL
-371 VCLMPVDYKKTS
+371 VCLMPVNYKKTS
-383 SYGSIIGETL
+383 NYGSIVGETL
-393 FYGKVDVTTPNRTNF
+393 FYGKVDVTTPQRTNF
-408 TYDTSIYG
+408 TYDTKIYG
-416 TAGKSD
+416 DKGKSD
-422 PKTWCP
+422 PNTWCP

-458 MLPIERLWAHWQGSK
+458 MLPIERLWAYRQNGQ
-473 MGRRNYNDA
+473 MQVRIYNHA
-482 EGIAEGTKKEKSY
+482 ESIAEGTKKEKSY

-516 NPKQQ
+516 NPKLQ
-521 LDNGHG
+521 LDNGKG
-527 LGGVPPFDAGEGYGN
+527 LGGVPPFDAGGGYGN

-604 NATAK
+604 NATAPK
-609 TGTATVDVYY
+609 GTAKVDVYY

-697 KGGSCYFLPWLN
+697 KDGSCYFLPWLK